1 VEVSVSDCEREEAGT
16 GGGQQAAVIPPA
28 QTRTNDAAGKAAQA
42 VPVAFMPV
50 IVICL
55 LTSLLSSAMAI
66 VVYDRFFSLRID
78 AIDIKGY
85 IDEQREKYVAG
96 KINDDEL
103 RRSFDRLEDATRN
116 IPSNH
121 AVIMGDAV
129 VRNVRIIKP

>member
-1 VEVSVSDCEREEAGT
+1 VEQAATEAGRPL
-16 GGGQQAAVIPPA
+16 GD
-28 QTRTNDAAGKAAQA
+28 NAGKQA
-42 VPVAFMPV
+42 EQARPVSSTLI

-55 LTSLLSSAMAI
+55 VTSLFSSSVAI
-66 VVYDRFFSLRID
+66 VVYDRFLALKID
-78 AIDIKGY
+78 AVDIKGY
-85 IDEQREKYVAG
+85 IDEQRERYVAG